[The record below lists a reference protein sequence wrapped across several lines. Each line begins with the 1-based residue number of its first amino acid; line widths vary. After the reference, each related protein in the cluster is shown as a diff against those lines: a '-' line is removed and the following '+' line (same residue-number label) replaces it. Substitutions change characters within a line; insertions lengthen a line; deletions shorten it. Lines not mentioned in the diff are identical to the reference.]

1 MSNLMIIHNAE
12 HLTALVKS
20 IVPRS
25 FEKTFGGLST
35 AEAVAGFAFC
45 TAGLTQS
52 ELNTGLM
59 KIKEMGFC
67 PDPAMFAKWC
77 KGIDGFDNQDHIA
90 NSYIGKAGALAN
102 ITKWLANPATK
113 ITVAQK
119 QAYDETFHMFDQIS
133 YTGNATQATYEAHS
147 AYKDA
152 YEHIVNKLVKERV
165 PCQDYIAPVAITIK
179 SQEPIKQAPASD
191 EFVNN
196 LMAKYGFNK
205 MGVV

>member
-1 MSNLMIIHNAE
+1 
-12 HLTALVKS
+12 
-20 IVPRS
+20 
-25 FEKTFGGLST
+25 
-35 AEAVAGFAFC
+35 
-45 TAGLTQS
+45 
-52 ELNTGLM
+52 
-59 KIKEMGFC
+59 
-67 PDPAMFAKWC
+67 MFA
-77 KGIDGFDNQDHIA
+77 
-90 NSYIGKAGALAN
+90 
-102 ITKWLANPATK
+102 
-113 ITVAQK
+113 
-119 QAYDETFHMFDQIS
+119 QIS